1 MRAILLLFIVLSFAS
16 CEQFLE
22 VDLPD
27 AGPRLVLN
35 ASLENTDT
43 IRVFLSRSQHI
54 LERENFENP
63 FPAER
68 NARVVLKDEDGNEM
82 VFNAIDESRPWEEN
96 YFYQLTGAKIIPGK
110 KYEIVA
116 EADGLPSVK
125 SSQVFPENVPIQSLS
140 FQDLGPEP
148 SWPQNHI
155 VEITLGFDDLPDR
168 NYYEISGRY
177 LGKDIQINNGDTLQ
191 FFYMGGLNPDPI
203 NPSLRKEHMWRR
215 NVLLF
220 QDVLIPR
227 PNSEVVFRTSI
238 PKGIDIDIFVNLA
251 HVSEAYYRYLDTV
264 ELQDYNRG
272 DILSQPVLVYNNIQG
287 GMGIFKARN
296 IASATIKVRI
306 D

>member
-1 MRAILLLFIVLSFAS
+1 MRAIVLLFIVLTIAS

-35 ASLENTDT
+35 SSIENTDT
-43 IRVFLSRSQHI
+43 IKVFLSRSQHI
-54 LERENFENP
+54 LEREDFENP
-63 FPAER
+63 FPAVR
-68 NARVVLKDEDGNEM
+68 GARVVLRDEDGNEREFSA
-82 VFNAIDESRPWEEN
+82 VDESMPWEEN
-96 YFYQLTGAKIIPGK
+96 YFYQLTGANIKPGK

-125 SSQVFPENVPIQSLS
+125 SSQIFPENVPVKSLS

-148 SWPQNHI
+148 NWPQNHI
-155 VEITLGFDDLPDR
+155 IEITLGFDDLPER
-168 NYYEISGRY
+168 NYYEISGRFF
-177 LGKDIQINNGDTLQ
+177 GRDIQINNGDTLQ
-191 FFYMGGLNPDPI
+191 FFYSGGLNPDPV
-203 NPSLRKEHMWRR
+203 NPSLRKEHMWRS
-215 NVLLF
+215 NALLF

-238 PKGIDIDIFVNLA
+238 PRGIEVDIFINLA
-251 HVSEAYYRYLDTV
+251 HVTEAYYRYLDTV

-272 DILSQPVLVYNNIQG
+272 DILSQPVLVFNNIQG

-296 IASATIKVRI
+296 VDRTVLRVRV